1 MGKYHLEARR
11 IHFIQIKYWF
21 QLVTSKGATSF
32 LGSGHSAWLAIS
44 SMELFRFVIVL
55 LQALGAVFGISC
67 VTSHGLRLR
76 SQGVLSDALA
86 SRHDRGAQRVA
97 DRHRCNYVRQD
108 RGQIRLQIDPP
119 VNREVSPFPS
129 CRSPGLEHSS

>member
-1 MGKYHLEARR
+1 MERR
-11 IHFIQIKYWF
+11 ETPEHRLTVEK
-21 QLVTSKGATSF
+21 V
-32 LGSGHSAWLAIS
+32 
-44 SMELFRFVIVL
+44 
-55 LQALGAVFGISC
+55 ALGRKRRLCGFQADHPLGYLRDVRAVFGISC
-67 VTSHGLRLR
+67 VASHGLRLR